1 MAPLTTTRTLFEL
14 RVGSFH
20 TIEVLLQIRPSDISW
35 WNSDLSN
42 HERQLYKL
50 LGRRILPSE
59 CAVEIEAYRTKRKER
74 DNAANNTDKKKK
86 GEVVI
91 GEANLKKKK
100 ATEKGKTTG
109 KKRGGSKKKETKA
122 SKKQK
127 LSDKSKD
134 ADSKDKKLPKLLR
147 EPGKWVM
154 GKSIQICKLFY
165 SCVVVYFYDIVFK
178 HDTDS
183 I

>member
-1 MAPLTTTRTLFEL
+1 MAPLTTTRILFEL

-35 WNSDLSN
+35 WNSDLHN

-50 LGRRILPSE
+50 LGRRVLPSE
-59 CAVEIEAYRTKRKER
+59 CAAEIEAYRTKRKER
-74 DNAANNTDKKKK
+74 DNAANNNDKKKK

-91 GEANLKKKK
+91 GEANLKKEK
-100 ATEKGKTTG
+100 ATEKGKTAG
-109 KKRGGSKKKETKA
+109 KKRGGKKKETKA

-154 GKSIQICKLFY
+154 GKSIQICKLY
-165 SCVVVYFYDIVFK
+165 VYACAVV
-178 HDTDS
+178 S
-183 I
+183 IIHGN

>member
-1 MAPLTTTRTLFEL
+1 MAPLTTTRILFEL

-20 TIEVLLQIRPSDISW
+20 TIEVLLQIRPSDIAW
-35 WNSDLSN
+35 WNSDLHN
-42 HERQLYKL
+42 NERQLYKL
-50 LGRRILPSE
+50 LGRRVLPKE
-59 CAVEIEAYRTKRKER
+59 CATEIEAYRTKRKER
-74 DNAANNTDKKKK
+74 DNAANNNNTDKKKKK

-91 GEANLKKKK
+91 GEANLNKKK
-100 ATEKGKTTG
+100 ATEKGKTAG
-109 KKRGGSKKKETKA
+109 KKRGGSKKKKTKA

-165 SCVVVYFYDIVFK
+165 VCLCCSFQMC
-178 HDTDS
+178 TW
-183 I
+183 

>member
-42 HERQLYKL
+42 NERQLYKL
-50 LGRRILPSE
+50 LGRRILPQE
-59 CAVEIEAYRTKRKER
+59 CANEIEAYRTKRKER
-74 DNAANNTDKKKK
+74 DNATKNNTDKKKKK

-91 GEANLKKKK
+91 GGANLKKKK
-100 ATEKGKTTG
+100 ATEKGKNAG
-109 KKRGGSKKKETKA
+109 KKRGGKKKETKA

-165 SCVVVYFYDIVFK
+165 SCVVVYFYDIVFN
-178 HDTDS
+178 HD
-183 I
+183 

>member
-42 HERQLYKL
+42 NERQLYKL
-50 LGRRILPSE
+50 LGRRVLPEACST
-59 CAVEIEAYRTKRKER
+59 EIEAYRTKRKER
-74 DNAANNTDKKKK
+74 DNAANNNEKKKK

-100 ATEKGKTTG
+100 ATEKGKATG
-109 KKRGGSKKKETKA
+109 KKRGGKKKETKA

-154 GKSIQICKLFY
+154 GKSIQICKLSSYMYTCLIFVIIY
-165 SCVVVYFYDIVFK
+165 N
-178 HDTDS
+178 
-183 I
+183 

>member
-35 WNSDLSN
+35 WNSDAYN

-50 LGRRILPSE
+50 LGRRVLPE
-59 CAVEIEAYRTKRKER
+59 CCSTEIEAYRTKRKER
-74 DNAANNTDKKKK
+74 DNAANNNTDKKKK

-100 ATEKGKTTG
+100 ATEKGKNAG
-109 KKRGGSKKKETKA
+109 KKRGSKKKETKA

-127 LSDKSKD
+127 LSDKRKD

-154 GKSIQICKLFY
+154 GKSIQICKLY
-165 SCVVVYFYDIVFK
+165 CIVVYFYDIVFN
-178 HDTDS
+178 HD
-183 I
+183 

>member
-1 MAPLTTTRTLFEL
+1 MAPLTTTRTLFEV

-20 TIEVLLQIRPSDISW
+20 TIEVLLQIRPSGISW
-35 WNSDLSN
+35 WNSDLYN
-42 HERQLYKL
+42 NERQLYKL
-50 LGRRILPSE
+50 LGRRILPQE
-59 CAVEIEAYRTKRKER
+59 CSTEIEAYRTKRKER
-74 DNAANNTDKKKK
+74 DNAANNNSGKNKKK
-86 GEVVI
+86 GEAII

-100 ATEKGKTTG
+100 AGEKGKTAG
-109 KKRGGSKKKETKA
+109 KKRGGKKKETKA

-154 GKSIQICKLFY
+154 GKSIQICKLY
-165 SCVVVYFYDIVFK
+165 V
-178 HDTDS
+178 
-183 I
+183 

>member
-1 MAPLTTTRTLFEL
+1 MAPLTTTCTLFEL

-35 WNSDLSN
+35 WNSDVYN

-50 LGRRILPSE
+50 LGRRILPQE
-59 CAVEIEAYRTKRKER
+59 CSKDIEAYRTKRKER
-74 DNAANNTDKKKK
+74 DAANNNTDKKKK
-86 GEVVI
+86 GEIVI
-91 GEANLKKKK
+91 GEANLKTKKEG
-100 ATEKGKTTG
+100 EKGKTAG
-109 KKRGGSKKKETKA
+109 KKRGGKKKETKA

-127 LSDKSKD
+127 ISDKSKD

-154 GKSIQICKLFY
+154 GKSIQICKLY
-165 SCVVVYFYDIVFK
+165 VLLYPVMV
-178 HDTDS
+178 
-183 I
+183 